1 MARIMHYK
9 NNEHYA
15 VTVCRIEP
23 ENNIHCILDC
33 FSRQNRIRLII
44 VGNWRDSKY
53 GTRLLTMYSDREHIS
68 LLDPIYDHD
77 RLKDLRLNALLYIHG
92 HSAGGTNPSLVE
104 AMIFGLPILAFDCMY
119 NRYTTEGQC
128 LYWFNS
134 GALCELIKTI
144 DLEDLKN
151 IGKKMKSIADRR
163 YRWKN
168 IVEKYESLYGGF

>member
-1 MARIMHYK
+1 MYD
-9 NNEHYA
+9 YA
-15 VTVCRIEP
+15 VTICRIEP

-33 FSRQNRIRLII
+33 FSRQGRIHLII

-53 GTRLLTMYSDREHIS
+53 GTRLLSMYKYCEHINMY
-68 LLDPIYDHD
+68 DPIYDHD
-77 RLKDLRLNALLYIHG
+77 RLKGLRSNAFLYIHG

-104 AMIFGLPILAFDCMY
+104 AMILGLPILAFDCIY

-128 LYWFNS
+128 LYWSNS
-134 GALCELIKTI
+134 DALYDLIKTL
-144 DLEDLKN
+144 DLEYLKN

-168 IVEKYESLYGGF
+168 IVEKYESLYWSLL